1 MGSSSSLNDAV
12 DVPTNVFLKFVYWT
26 IRISIDL
33 PIFFWRYPRGCCME
47 PWKPLP
53 IFSNGEQLHTS
64 GVCMH
69 GKAWATGV
77 WYRISFWIQKVW
89 GNFGWDFVQIE
100 APEKWPWK
108 MVIYNI
114 WDHMQQ
120 PVGHEL
126 TNRTYVQKVQILE
139 SRWIVLQV
147 TPQKRYGSERSSEIY
162 MPWWSCSPRCS
173 LWSGTVNL
181 GCGWSS

>member
-1 MGSSSSLNDAV
+1 MWSSRSLNDAV
-12 DVPTNVFLKFVYWT
+12 DVPTNVFLKFVYST

-33 PIFFWRYPRGCCME
+33 PIFSGSHME
-47 PWKPLP
+47 ISQRLLYGTMETLAF
-53 IFSNGEQLHTS
+53 IFANGEHLHTS

-77 WYRISFWIQKVW
+77 WYRISWLDPKSMGEFWV
-89 GNFGWDFVQIE
+89 GHRPNRR
-100 APEKWPWK
+100 PWK

-120 PVGHEL
+120 PVGHEM

-147 TPQKRYGSERSSEIY
+147 TPQKRYGPERSSEIY
-162 MPWWSCSPRCS
+162 MPWWSCSPLC
-173 LWSGTVNL
+173 
-181 GCGWSS
+181 